1 MRTLYK
7 LLNLP
12 GNFGKRRPSLRKCHT
27 ISWVRQGMLTQKC
40 IGYKARLLALIFV
53 SAATAQA
60 ANSLPVP
67 ANGVYL
73 GIQANPG
80 LASNQ
85 ELATEILEG
94 PVSNGINH
102 TFALHLAYYK
112 WGDIAAM
119 LDSNAIFQPDVNL
132 AGDISHGRVPV
143 ISWGCDQKV
152 ANSDSVIAAGAAS
165 EDAIITSTANALKQY
180 SGPVLLRWFWE
191 FNDLS
196 NNQTCRGDTGGAPTA
211 QVYNGFIGAW
221 QHIWTLFQK
230 AGATNVVFL
239 WNPGDY
245 SGNANKDPQGFYPGN
260 GYVDW
265 IGIDTYQRATGDS
278 FVTDFGQFYSD
289 FTASQYGNKP
299 LMVGENAAQG
309 YSVGN
314 SEIQAGYLQGL
325 LADIKNG
332 TFPQLKAYDY
342 FDSPGNAPNNWVL
355 DAQGG
360 LAEFATIANSGAFV
374 LGPVNTPVVP
384 FISKVA
390 NAEGEAPLIAPNT
403 WVEVKGS
410 NLAPALDTRIW
421 QGSDFVNNQ
430 MPTSLDGVSVTVNG
444 LAAYVYYIS
453 PSQINILTPPNLGN
467 GAVQV
472 AVTNNNIVSAS
483 FTVQAQSISPSFF
496 VLSDGQHLAAEHANG
511 TLIGPASLSV
521 PGYTFTPAQPG
532 ETVVLY
538 ANGFGATTPQV
549 VNGSESQ
556 SGSLSTNP
564 TVTIGG
570 TAAHVMFAG
579 LISPGLFQFNVVV
592 PLNTPG
598 GDEPII
604 ASYNGQTTQS
614 AALLTLTGTAPPP
627 TSVTYYVA
635 PNGNDTWSGTLAAP
649 NGAGTDGPF
658 ATFNHARAAVQSLN
672 KKGLTQVTVLFRAGT
687 YYLPQTI
694 QFTAADSGT
703 SSLSIV
709 YQNFP
714 GETPVISGGM
724 RVTNWTNVTGNT
736 WKVTLPTSTQYF
748 ENLFYNGVRRLR
760 PRPGGAV
767 GAFYRVANTV
777 YLSNPGPPAA
787 APNANC
793 AVYISGSGWECFDR
807 FQYNPSDP
815 ISGSWKNLAP
825 AAGNP
830 CGQAAGNQAIVGD
843 IEVLDFEQNIT
854 SKLRIGC
861 IDTTNHIAYM
871 TGPTSFTQNN
881 PGRSGFIAG
890 NRYLVDNV
898 EDYLTL
904 PGQWFLDRSTT
915 SWTLTYLANPGEN
928 PNTDLVIVPQISQ
941 VLVASQLEYVTFR
954 GLTFEHD
961 NYTIPAAGHP
971 STELEPDITA
981 AVSFQNSQYIT
992 FDSGTVT
999 QVSGTGIEFISCV
1012 APASPAYCA
1021 SIASG
1026 GATGYNTIE
1035 NSAIFDIGVLGI
1047 RIGDP
1052 YVPANT
1058 DANVPQSFLVQ
1069 NNVVEGYGRT
1079 IPASFGIGQ
1088 GEGHDNVYT
1097 HNDVYDGYHCAISIS
1112 EEATNTTKLDSIG
1125 NANNIISFNHVY
1137 NLLQGIM
1144 NDAGSI
1150 RILAGNGAH
1159 TPPGNKILNNKV
1171 HDTTD
1176 ASIQDSNG
1184 YGGDGI
1190 YLDNQTGLV
1199 QVENNLVYRVS
1210 ASAVEMVQGPSLPN
1224 QANTIQN
1231 NILAYARIAM
1241 VRISTPY
1248 PNGVPT
1254 AITQNAVV
1262 ENNLFYFDRAFTSNP
1277 SFMVQ
1282 GGCLYA
1288 GGVAYTQFQ
1297 EWSSNMYW
1305 RTDGAFAADL
1315 KAFAVQP
1322 SPATGNNAPC
1332 ATNSNKF
1339 TFYTFAQ
1346 WQTQEAED
1354 AQSLVQN
1361 PGFNNPTYPA
1371 DDYSLSKGSPGVGF
1385 VVFDPTQ
1392 AGRSNPVI
1400 NPPAVPATFLT
1411 MTYNPAT
1418 GY

>member
-1 MRTLYK
+1 MRYIELAEK
-7 LLNLP
+7 
-12 GNFGKRRPSLRKCHT
+12 FGRRRPTSAKMPYDKLGMAANLTRKYIRHKT
-27 ISWVRQGMLTQKC
+27 
-40 IGYKARLLALIFV
+40 RLLALTLM
-53 SAATAQA
+53 SAATGRA

-67 ANGVYL
+67 TNGVYL
-73 GIQANPG
+73 GVQANPS
-80 LASNQ
+80 LAPNQ
-85 ELATEILEG
+85 ELAIEALEG
-94 PVSNGINH
+94 PAPNGINH

-112 WGDIAAM
+112 WGELAAL
-119 LDSNAIFQPDVNL
+119 LDSNGIFQPDSNL
-132 AGDISHGRVPV
+132 AGNISHGRVPV
-143 ISWGCDQKV
+143 ISWACDQNV
-152 ANSDSVIAAGAAS
+152 ANSDGVIAAGSAS
-165 EDAIITSTANALKQY
+165 EDAIITATANVLKQY
-180 SGPVLLRWFWE
+180 PGPVLLRWFWE
-191 FNDLS
+191 FNVLG

-230 AGATNVVFL
+230 ASATNVVFL

-245 SGNANKDPQGFYPGN
+245 SGNANKDPRGFYPGN

-265 IGIDTYQRATGDS
+265 IGIDTYQRAAGDS

-289 FTASQYGNKP
+289 FAANQYGNKP
-299 LMVGENAAQG
+299 LMVGENGAQG
-309 YSVGN
+309 YSVNN

-325 LADIKNG
+325 LSDVKNG
-332 TFPQLKAYDY
+332 TYPQLKAYDY

-374 LGPVNTPVVP
+374 SGPVNTPVVP
-384 FISKVA
+384 LISKVA
-390 NAEGEAPLIAPNT
+390 TAEGEAPLIAPNT

-410 NLAPALDTRIW
+410 SLTPALDTRTW

-430 MPTSLDGVSVTVNG
+430 MPSSLDGVSVTVDG

-453 PSQINILTPPNLGN
+453 PSQINILTPPNLGS
-467 GAVQV
+467 GSVQV
-472 AVTNNNIVSAS
+472 VVTNNNIASAS

-496 VLSDGQHLAAEHANG
+496 LLADGQHLAAEHANG
-511 TLIGPASLSV
+511 TLIGPASLSA
-521 PGYTFTPAQPG
+521 PGYAFTPAQPG
-532 ETVVLY
+532 ETIVLY
-538 ANGFGATTPQV
+538 ANGFGATTPPV
-549 VNGSESQ
+549 VNGSKSQ
-556 SGSLSTNP
+556 SGTLSTNP

-570 TAAHVMFAG
+570 IAAQVVFAG
-579 LISPGLFQFNVVV
+579 LISPGLFQFNVVL
-592 PLNTPG
+592 PLNSPG
-598 GDEPII
+598 GDEPIS
-604 ASYNGQTTQS
+604 ASYTGQTTQS
-614 AALLTLTGTAPPP
+614 GTLLTITGTAPPP

-687 YYLPQTI
+687 YYQPQTI
-694 QFTAADSGT
+694 QFAASDSGT
-703 SSLSIV
+703 ANLSIV
-709 YQNFP
+709 YQNYP

-724 RVTNWTNVTGNT
+724 RVTHWTNVTGNT
-736 WKVTLPTSTQYF
+736 WKATLPASTQYF
-748 ENLFYNGVRRLR
+748 ENLFYNGARRLR
-760 PRPGGAV
+760 PRPGGPV
-767 GAFYRVANTV
+767 GAFYRIANTV

-793 AVYISGSGWECFDR
+793 SVYISGSGWECFDR

-830 CGQAAGNQAIVGD
+830 CGQAAGNQSIEGD

-854 SKLRIGC
+854 SKLRVSC
-861 IDTTNHIAYM
+861 IDTTNHIVYM
-871 TGPTSFTQNN
+871 TGPTDFSQNN
-881 PGRSGFIAG
+881 PGRNGFITG

-898 EDYLTL
+898 EDDLTL
-904 PGQWFLDRSTT
+904 PSQWFLDRSTS

-928 PNTDLVIVPQISQ
+928 PNADLVIVPQVAQ
-941 VLVASQLEYVTFR
+941 VLVASGLEYVTFR

-971 STELEPDITA
+971 SAELESDISA

-999 QVSGTGIEFISCV
+999 QVSGTGIEFISCI
-1012 APASPAYCA
+1012 AAASPAYCA
-1021 SIASG
+1021 SINSG

-1035 NSAIFDIGVLGI
+1035 NSAIFDIGALGI

-1052 YVPANT
+1052 YIPANS

-1069 NNVVEGYGRT
+1069 NNVIEGYGRT

-1088 GEGHDNVYT
+1088 GEGHNNVYT

-1112 EEATNTTKLDSIG
+1112 EQATNTTKSDTIG
-1125 NANNIISFNHVY
+1125 NANNTVSFNHVY

-1150 RILAGNGAH
+1150 RILGGNSAR
-1159 TPPGNKILNNKV
+1159 TASGNKILNNRI

-1176 ASIQDSNG
+1176 ASIQDSSG

-1190 YLDNQTGLV
+1190 YLDNGTGLV

-1210 ASAVEMVQGPSLPN
+1210 ASAIEMVQGPSLPN
-1224 QANTIQN
+1224 EANTIQN
-1231 NILAYARIAM
+1231 NILAYARVSM

-1248 PNGVPT
+1248 PDGVPA
-1254 AITQNAVV
+1254 AIPQNAVI
-1262 ENNLFYFDRAFTSNP
+1262 ENNLFYFDHTFTSNP

-1282 GGCLYA
+1282 GGCLYPA
-1288 GGVAYTQFQ
+1288 GVAYLQFQ
-1297 EWSSNMYW
+1297 EWGSNLYW
-1305 RTDGAFAADL
+1305 RTDGAFAADS

-1322 SPATGNNAPC
+1322 NPATGNNAPC
-1332 ATNSNKF
+1332 TLNANKY

-1346 WQTQEAED
+1346 WQTQAGED
-1354 AQSLVQN
+1354 VHSLVQN
-1361 PGFNNPTYPA
+1361 PGFNNPAYPA
-1371 DDYSLSKGSPGVGF
+1371 DDYSLPKGVPGVGF
-1385 VVFDPTQ
+1385 VIFDPTQ

-1418 GY
+1418 DY